1 MSDFRYDGGV
11 LDKSKR
17 YFEKDYEFQDPKL
30 KAYNEILWKLD
41 GWYSNEDLMY
51 LDWLSKIPY
60 NRQGGVCE
68 LGVHMGKMF
77 HAMMA
82 TVVDD
87 SHSYAVDLFNDL
99 DMYNVSLSGGYPKH
113 VWRPK
118 NLPAKRDPSVNQRAF
133 FRSTGEEWDRQGI
146 IDFSKC
152 IIKSDDTNMM
162 TPEDFDNNKFK
173 FVSIDAGHHY
183 HNVVAD
189 LKLAEQI
196 VSRNGV
202 VIVDDWMSMEWYG
215 VTQAT
220 MEYMS
225 NGGLLVPFCG
235 HGKKL
240 YMCRY
245 NAKNIY
251 LDAMAEFPWKR
262 HEHTLCGNKVYNI
275 CDTRYFQHDP
285 DE

>member
-1 MSDFRYDGGV
+1 MSDFRYHGGV

-17 YFEKDYEFQDPKL
+17 YFQKDYKFQDEKL
-30 KAYNEILWKLD
+30 ELYNKDLDNLD
-41 GWYSNEDLMY
+41 GWYSKEDLMY
-51 LDWLSKIPY
+51 LDWLSKLPF

-87 SHSYAVDLFNDL
+87 SPSYAVDLFNEL
-99 DMYNVSLSGGYPKH
+99 FIYNVSLSGGYPKY
-113 VWRPK
+113 VWEKR
-118 NLPAKRDPSVNQRAF
+118 NLPADKDPSIHQRAF
-133 FRSTGEEWDRQGI
+133 FKTITDHWEEEGI
-146 IDFSKC
+146 LDSSNLV
-152 IIKSDDTNMM
+152 IKSNDSNYM
-162 TPEDFDNNKFK
+162 TAADFDNNKFK

-183 HNVVAD
+183 HNVMAD

-202 VIVDDWMSMEWYG
+202 VVVDDWMSMEWYG

-220 MEYMS
+220 MEYMK
-225 NGGLLVPFCG
+225 NGGILVPFCG

-240 YMCRY
+240 YLCRY
-245 NAKNIY
+245 NAKNLY
-251 LDAMAEFPWKR
+251 LDAMADFPWKR
-262 HEHTLCGNKVYNI
+262 HEHMLCGNKIYNI
-275 CDTRYFQHDP
+275 CDTRYFIDDF